1 VEPTLEPNLKSPVV
15 CLVKN
20 LDSEQIQKSMQ
31 WDDKTISSCSKSKR
45 NQNAYVLIRTDL
57 EKKSIF
63 LHTLF
68 S

>member
-1 VEPTLEPNLKSPVV
+1 MEPTLEPNLKSPVV